1 MTLHAHPT
9 SADYLKLILIGA
21 AWGSSF
27 LAIKVIVDEISPL
40 LLVALRTAIGALVV
54 GALLISK
61 PVEFPRTLAIW
72 WRIIFIGLVGTG
84 LPFFLISWGETRLD
98 SGLAAM
104 AMSVG
109 PVFAVLLSHVTAY
122 DGRSLGGK
130 LLGVFFGLAGVVIL
144 SLESLVQ
151 NGLGDLMA
159 FLAVLTAA
167 LCYVL
172 GGESARKITGASAEF
187 VTTASLLIAAIMTS
201 TLLVLL
207 EHPDLTSVSPK
218 SWVLVLY
225 LGGVSTG
232 LAFLLRY
239 NLIKRAGLAFASY
252 VGYLVPSFGFLFGVL
267 ILGETLSA
275 GRLAALGFILL
286 GLYLLQRHKR
296 DQRVNSTRIQ

>member
-296 DQRVNSTRIQ
+296 DQRANSTRIQ

>member
-27 LAIKVIVDEISPL
+27 LAIKVIVDEVSPL

-296 DQRVNSTRIQ
+296 DQRANSTRIQ